1 MVIWLFRRRPPL
13 WAQIARTVLIMSS
26 AAGVAIG
33 AGMLRR
39 KLGLGRPRG
48 GAGAENGRTAPRA
61 RVRAPRGGR
70 GGRPGRRAVMT
81 GSMKRTEAP

>member
-13 WAQIARTVLIMSS
+13 WAQIARTVLIMGS

-39 KLGLGRPRG
+39 KLGLGSPRG
-48 GAGAENGRTAPRA
+48 GGGAENGRTARDF
-61 RVRAPRGGR
+61 GL
-70 GGRPGRRAVMT
+70 
-81 GSMKRTEAP
+81 